1 MRLSLAEGVALRC
14 SDADDARLEGPGRSL
29 RLGLLAP
36 GVRAVFESLAD
47 GGIHESEVPAAAGT
61 DASLA
66 WYWLDLAGD
75 GGLLS
80 WTVEERGNLLM
91 TLTPASASF
100 LRRRATFDANLPL
113 QLSRFAHTRMAAG
126 HAVLDCPTVHA
137 TAALHDRRVVSL
149 LFDMA
154 RPTLLARLNQFNT
167 GIESATLRELVRLLA
182 ETGILVP
189 NGLDVPASEETLT
202 ALRQWEPHDLLFH
215 LRSRGWGHQTRAGAT
230 YRFRGELPS
239 PPALKPAAAQETLE
253 LFRPDM
259 AALRT
264 KDLSFTEVLE
274 NRRSLRGRG
283 ATPLN
288 VRQLGELLFRAARVR
303 DVRATRDGDITDRP
317 YPSAGAAYALE
328 LYPLVGECQ
337 GLASG
342 AYHYDPL
349 GHRLERMCGPTPEFH
364 ALLDE
369 ARAPVE
375 PFERPEVLMVVAA
388 RVPRLAWKYET
399 LAYSLVLQDT
409 GALVQT
415 LYLVST
421 ALGLRPYAL
430 GRSDPDLF
438 QRVASVD
445 GFAEASVGAFAVSGG
460 EPSSGAP

>member
-14 SDADDARLEGPGRSL
+14 PDAEDARVEGPGRSL
-29 RLGLLAP
+29 RLGPLAP

-47 GGIHESEVPAAAGT
+47 GGIHETEVPAAAGSDT
-61 DASLA
+61 TLA

-80 WTVEERGNLLM
+80 WTVEERGNLLL

-100 LRRRATFDANLPL
+100 LRHRATFDAAQPL
-113 QLSRFAHTRMAAG
+113 QLSRFAHTRMAEG
-126 HAVLDCPTVHA
+126 RAVLDCPTVHA

-167 GIESATLRELVRLLA
+167 GIESFTLRELVRLLA

-189 NGLDVPASEETLT
+189 NGLDVPASEETQT
-202 ALRQWEPHDLLFH
+202 ALKQWEPHDLLFH

-230 YRFRGELPS
+230 YRFRGELPN
-239 PPALKPAAAQETLE
+239 PPALKPTVTEEVVE
-253 LFRPDM
+253 LYRPDLE
-259 AALRT
+259 ALRAGG
-264 KDLSFTEVLE
+264 DRSFTEVLE
-274 NRRSLRGRG
+274 DRRSLRGRG
-283 ATPLN
+283 ASPLT
-288 VRQLGELLFRAARVR
+288 VKQLGELLYRAARVR
-303 DVRATRDGDITDRP
+303 EVRTTQDGEVTDRP
-317 YPSAGAAYALE
+317 YPGAGAAYALE
-328 LYPLVGECQ
+328 LYPMVGECQ
-337 GLASG
+337 GLAPG

-349 GHRLERMCGPTPEFH
+349 GHRLEKLSGPTPEFH

-375 PFERPEVLMVVAA
+375 PFDRPEVLMVVAA

-421 ALGLRPYAL
+421 AQGLRPYAL
-430 GRSDPDLF
+430 GRSDPDFF
-438 QRVASVD
+438 QRVAGVD
-445 GFAEASVGAFAVSGG
+445 GFGEASVGAFAVSGG
-460 EPSSGAP
+460 DSPDR